1 MISELCISQ
10 ADLAELRERLLGDD
24 VEGCAVLFVSTC
36 RRSDGQVRLLTRE
49 VTFPSGMQYQSR
61 TTVYAQLSP
70 AFVAEISKKAKRAGL
85 GLVFVH
91 SHPKADCAEFSLVD
105 DEGEEILARFLH
117 VRGVEGPHG
126 SLLLAA
132 KVLRAR
138 ELAKNNEL
146 RVVSIGDRRILEF
159 NPMVPG
165 DSRPQEIFDRQVR
178 AFGAAGQAQIESLR
192 VAVVGLGGTGSIAA
206 QQLAHL
212 GVRRFVLIDPDEVET
227 TNLNRVVGSSPSSI
241 GMAKVDVAAN
251 CLAAIR
257 EDIEARTVEDDV
269 VHSRV
274 ARELIDADLIMC
286 CTDSHGSRSVV
297 QQIAYQYMIPCVDMG
312 STITQRDG
320 KITGIF
326 GRIQLLAPGMPCLWC
341 SHLLDPT
348 QVRRDMANE
357 AEQRLD
363 PYIVGGAEPAP
374 SVISLNGTV
383 VSLAVS
389 MVLALVAGVPIP
401 ARHVIYNA
409 MNSTL
414 RSVRGKSASNCFIC
428 SRNGALAWGDRRR
441 LFARED

>member
-36 RRSDGQVRLLTRE
+36 TRSDGQVRLLTRE
-49 VTFPSGMQYQSR
+49 VMFPSEEQYEAR

-70 AFVAEISKKAKRAGL
+70 AFVAGISKKAKRAGL

-91 SHPKADCAEFSLVD
+91 SHPKTDHAEFSLID
-105 DEGEEILARFLH
+105 DAGEELLARFLH
-117 VRGVEGPHG
+117 VRGVDGPHG

-132 KVLRAR
+132 KALRAR
-138 ELAKNNEL
+138 QLGKDNEM
-146 RVVSIGDRRILEF
+146 RVVSLGDRRTLESD
-159 NPMVPG
+159 PMVAG
-165 DSRPQEIFDRQVR
+165 HSRSHEIFDRQVR
-178 AFGAAGQAQIESLR
+178 AFGAAGQEQIEALR

-212 GVRRFVLIDPDEVET
+212 GVRRFVLIDPDVVEA
-227 TNLNRVVGSSPSSI
+227 TNLNRIVGSRPSDI
-241 GMAKVDVAAN
+241 GAAKVDVAAN

-257 EDIEARTVEDDV
+257 DDIYARTVVGDV

-274 ARELIDADLIMC
+274 ARELIDTDLILC

-297 QQIAYQYMIPCVDMG
+297 QQIAYQYMIPCIDMG
-312 STITQRDG
+312 STITQSEGR
-320 KITGIF
+320 ITGIF
-326 GRIQLLAPGMPCLWC
+326 GRVQLLAPGMPCLWC

-357 AEQRLD
+357 AERRLD

-414 RSVRGKSASNCFIC
+414 RSVRGKSSNNCFIC
-428 SRNGALAWGDRRR
+428 SRSGALAWGDRRR